1 MKKEFKYYFQ
11 ITKLVMFEVKYY
23 TLGNNENPYFATEAD
38 KFFKNKRDYECC
50 GQAQDELLPKN
61 SIARQFWEKWDKEY
75 LKDLSD
81 DKYNEVV
88 KDIEELK
95 EKYNYIEYIKDTF
108 KVKYEDSHYQEK
120 VFLSKAD
127 LKNKIKN
134 RAVAIIPPQRS
145 LKK

>member
-11 ITKLVMFEVKYY
+11 ITKLVMFEVEYC
-23 TLGNNENPYFATEAD
+23 TLGSNKNPYFATSAN
-38 KFFKNKRDYECC
+38 KFLKNKRGYGCC
-50 GQAQDELLPKN
+50 GQAQDRLLPKN
-61 SIARQFWEKWDKEY
+61 SIVRQFWGKWDKKH

-81 DKYNEVV
+81 DEYREIT

-108 KVKYEDSHYQEK
+108 KGEYEDFPFWKK
-120 VFLSKAD
+120 VLLSKAE
-127 LKNKIKN
+127 
-134 RAVAIIPPQRS
+134 